1 MLELV
6 EERQQPLALV
16 LVSREI
22 EQCST
27 RDMTTIIF
35 VCLIVCRSPPRQRRF
50 ATAKVDDLVW
60 ALIRTDEQ
68 TGLSFRALAPP
79 LRLLLSA

>member
-1 MLELV
+1 MLDARYDNHHFRMLN
-6 EERQQPLALV
+6 RLSLAA
-16 LVSREI
+16 
-22 EQCST
+22 
-27 RDMTTIIF
+27 
-35 VCLIVCRSPPRQRRF
+35 RQRRF

-68 TGLSFRALAPP
+68 TDLSFRALAPP